1 MWQKTIA
8 FWAMHTKPLSGRY
21 FLARFFSP
29 LEISLQDFLF
39 WNHPYP
45 HQKSSGWP
53 FIIDLSAILST
64 LVTWTSQLKSIDTA
78 GKKTSKLKNVPSL
91 RVIQCEEQAK
101 IQLRKSAKFYSR
113 SLYLLPPN
121 IQTSVKFC
129 AFRRSHIATL
139 ASLQNSRRTFQRVD
153 KFSLTKSCPK
163 LKSKSG
169 MEGLLPYCL
178 AGKQVLA
185 GAF

>member
-1 MWQKTIA
+1 MAKDNSILGDAYKAIVWQVFPCKV
-8 FWAMHTKPLSGRY
+8 
-21 FLARFFSP
+21 FSP
-29 LEISLQDFLF
+29 LEISLQDILF

-53 FIIDLSAILST
+53 FIIDPSAILST

-129 AFRRSHIATL
+129 AFRRSHISTL
-139 ASLQNSRRTFQRVD
+139 ASLQNSRRTFQRAD

-169 MEGLLPYCL
+169 KEGLLPYCL
-178 AGKQVLA
+178 AGKWVLA

>member
-1 MWQKTIA
+1 MAKDNSILGDAYKAIVWQVFPCKV
-8 FWAMHTKPLSGRY
+8 
-21 FLARFFSP
+21 FSP
-29 LEISLQDFLF
+29 LEISLQDILF

-53 FIIDLSAILST
+53 FIIDPSAILST

-78 GKKTSKLKNVPSL
+78 GKKTSKLINVPSL

-101 IQLRKSAKFYSR
+101 IQIRKFAKFYSR

-121 IQTSVKFC
+121 IQTPVKFC
-129 AFRRSHIATL
+129 AFRRSHISTL

-178 AGKQVLA
+178 AGK
-185 GAF
+185 